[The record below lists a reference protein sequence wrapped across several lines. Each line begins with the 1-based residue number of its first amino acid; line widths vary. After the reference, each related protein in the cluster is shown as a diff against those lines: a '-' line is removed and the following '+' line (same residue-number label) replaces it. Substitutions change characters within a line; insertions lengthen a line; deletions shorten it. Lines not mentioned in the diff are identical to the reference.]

1 MSVQLVIIRKYNYKK
16 VYIYIYIY
24 RTGFILAES
33 FWSMGTCVYIYM
45 VYGITWTVIPEM
57 VLVMKAGGATSIIA
71 AFWGST

>member
-1 MSVQLVIIRKYNYKK
+1 MCI
-16 VYIYIYIY
+16 
-24 RTGFILAES
+24 
-33 FWSMGTCVYIYM
+33 YIYM